1 MYRIIEEL
9 SAIVNKLLEIV
20 KEQSKLLEMADIPQ
34 DTVQKLSDK
43 KKDIDIFI
51 KRKKLIGLEIAF
63 F

>member
-43 KKDIDIFI
+43 KKDIDKELDLVEYRI
-51 KRKKLIGLEIAF
+51 RRL
-63 F
+63 